1 MFAKVLWWLESAVQ
15 VHVLS
20 LTIVMLFPFQA
31 VVKSASL
38 ILKKV
43 PVMLFALTVLDINYA
58 GIIDISRR
66 NGK

>member
-1 MFAKVLWWLESAVQ
+1 MSAKVLWWLESAVQ

-58 GIIDISRR
+58 GINRYIP
-66 NGK
+66 